1 MQISLKGNRQIGRW
15 DREVQGYGVNR
26 NWVAMFAVTLR
37 MHRRLVICRLY
48 VSWMQI
54 PFGVIKQLEVGLVRF
69 KVVMLGELAI
79 KWGG

>member
-1 MQISLKGNRQIGRW
+1 MQISLKGNRPTGSG

-26 NWVAMFAVTLR
+26 NWVPMFAVTLR
-37 MHRRLVICRLY
+37 MHQRLVICRLY

-54 PFGVIKQLEVGLVRF
+54 PFGVIKQLEVGLGRF